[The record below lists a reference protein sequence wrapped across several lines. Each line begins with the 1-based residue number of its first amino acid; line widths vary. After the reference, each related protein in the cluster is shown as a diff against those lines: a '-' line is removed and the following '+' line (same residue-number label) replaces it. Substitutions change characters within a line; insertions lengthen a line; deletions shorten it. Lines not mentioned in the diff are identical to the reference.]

1 MALAI
6 ALLALAVAIVSAAIS
21 ARQLREARKANAF
34 PAAID
39 LFREFRHPDFV
50 ADRRLLLE
58 ELKKCDPEQGMS
70 GLPDGVRQAAFRVS
84 HYLDNVGVL
93 VAHKLID
100 PEIAVSFLGASALSL
115 WQELKAFIR
124 RERVLRSYDDYQMH
138 FEHLAATV
146 DALQLDSGSLG
157 WKKMPQ

>member
-1 MALAI
+1 MAALAI
-6 ALLALAVAIVSAAIS
+6 AVVALIVATVSAAIS

-39 LFREFRHPDFV
+39 LFREFRDPAFV
-50 ADRRLLLE
+50 ADRRLLLR
-58 ELKKCDPEQGMS
+58 ELENCDPAFGMS
-70 GLPDGVRQAAFRVS
+70 GLPDGVNQAAFRVS

-100 PEIAVSFLGASALSL
+100 PEIAVSFLGASALNL
-115 WQELKAFIR
+115 WQALKEFIR

-146 DALQLDSGSLG
+146 DALKLDSGRLG
-157 WKKMPQ
+157 WRKMP

>member
-1 MALAI
+1 MAALIIAVVALVVAVISAI
-6 ALLALAVAIVSAAIS
+6 IS
-21 ARQLREARKANAF
+21 ARELREARKANAF

-39 LFREFRHPDFV
+39 LFREFRDPDFV
-50 ADRRLLLE
+50 ADRRLLLR
-58 ELKKCDPEQGMS
+58 ELENCDPETGMS
-70 GLPDGVRQAAFRVS
+70 GLPDGINQAAFRVS

-115 WQELKAFIR
+115 WQALSDFIR
-124 RERVLRSYDDYQMH
+124 RERELRSYADYQMH

-146 DALQLDSGSLG
+146 DALQLDSGRLG
-157 WKKMPQ
+157 WRKMP

>member
-1 MALAI
+1 MVAIAI
-6 ALLALAVAIVSAAIS
+6 ALLALAAAIVSAAIS

-39 LFREFRHPDFV
+39 LFREFRDPAFV
-50 ADRRLLLE
+50 ADRNLLVR
-58 ELKKCDPEQGMS
+58 ELRNCDPDAGMR

-100 PEIAVSFLGASALSL
+100 PEIAVSFLGASALNL
-115 WQELKAFIR
+115 WQELKEFIR
-124 RERVLRSYDDYQMH
+124 RERVLRSYADYQMH

-146 DALQLDSGSLG
+146 DALQLDSESLG
-157 WKKMPQ
+157 WKKMP